1 MYFKLNDVEY
11 TIESCDVAF
20 DIIPYNQHLKMYI
33 DIEAKN
39 ESDQI
44 DYELQYV
51 RLYHNNGFD
60 IGGKTTR
67 NLKGKR
73 FEWKKASNWN
83 GGTLYI
89 LEHEDVTSG
98 VIEILDIT
106 ADTIKIKWTGFGNV
120 FWNDEYD
127 KNVPFEA
134 EIESSLPAMPKY
146 KVLNG
151 MAASVFKLDKDTFL
165 ELLNFDDLLQE
176 CNRCVEMWRNDDKEA
191 WEKYNATLNM
201 ILRYKGVEYQGK
213 AVYNGHATQC
223 ETIFSD
229 SCPVKITIIQTSL
242 DTSNGQY
249 NFYVVF
255 EK

>member
-1 MYFKLNDVEY
+1 
-11 TIESCDVAF
+11 
-20 DIIPYNQHLKMYI
+20 
-33 DIEAKN
+33 
-39 ESDQI
+39 
-44 DYELQYV
+44 
-51 RLYHNNGFD
+51 
-60 IGGKTTR
+60 
-67 NLKGKR
+67 
-73 FEWKKASNWN
+73 
-83 GGTLYI
+83 
-89 LEHEDVTSG
+89 
-98 VIEILDIT
+98 
-106 ADTIKIKWTGFGNV
+106 
-120 FWNDEYD
+120 
-127 KNVPFEA
+127 
-134 EIESSLPAMPKY
+134 MPKY

-151 MAASVFKLDKDTFL
+151 MAASVFKLDKDTVL

-242 DTSNGQY
+242 DTCNGQY